1 MSGYSNTSFEYR
13 KQQNCSSVAIEED
26 QSLSPLVEESVI
38 SSPEP
43 SDGRQ
48 VAHLSHLWT
57 HVSRGIE
64 RQGVEFKF
72 GFGNEFTHPYNG
84 SGIANPPLELGLKNH
99 DPPPLV

>member
-1 MSGYSNTSFEYR
+1 MSGYSNTSVEYP

-64 RQGVEFKF
+64 REGV
-72 GFGNEFTHPYNG
+72 
-84 SGIANPPLELGLKNH
+84 ELGL
-99 DPPPLV
+99 DPVSSGYGEASFHTAYWN